1 MWTEL
6 DYDVAIALHNWMPN
20 HWYRVN
26 AASARLAFSFESFAG
41 AKHESYEQWLEP
53 WMRPNDG
60 APKPKAL
67 PAFTPAA
74 VADVDLAFDL
84 GLLTQDALIA
94 LGPKRLRASGAFAK
108 DRSTDT
114 TIRGG

>member
-1 MWTEL
+1 MSSKARI
-6 DYDVAIALHNWMPN
+6 AIT
-20 HWYRVN
+20 
-26 AASARLAFSFESFAG
+26 S
-41 AKHESYEQWLEP
+41 
-53 WMRPNDG
+53 
-60 APKPKAL
+60 
-67 PAFTPAA
+67 AA

-108 DRSTDT
+108 DRTTDT